1 MLRAMRI
8 GFIGAGNMA
17 SAIARGLG
25 EPALVA
31 DIDRARAEALAQEV
45 GGEAADSNT
54 ALAQAADVVIL
65 AHKPAQLDGVAAEIR
80 DHAKVVVSIL
90 GGVRVDDLEAA
101 YPDRPVY
108 RLMPSIP
115 VEVKRGV
122 LCYSPGSRAADGPED
137 EILELAGRI
146 GTVVELPDRLVSA
159 ATAVMSCGP
168 AFLALAAEAM
178 IDAGVRQGL
187 TSDQAASMVVE
198 TMAGTA
204 AYLAEN
210 DLDTRALRVR
220 VTSPGGITARGLA
233 ELEAGGIRSAF
244 DAAVAAAVGSGSR

>member
-1 MLRAMRI
+1 MKVGL
-8 GFIGAGNMA
+8 IGAGNMA
-17 SAIARGLG
+17 SALARGWG
-25 EPALVA
+25 EPVLATDSGSGKA
-31 DIDRARAEALAQEV
+31 AALAAEL
-45 GGEAADSNT
+45 GGEAVESNYE
-54 ALAQAADVVIL
+54 LAVNCDVVVL
-65 AHKPAQLDGVAAEIR
+65 AHKPAQLESVADEIR
-80 DHAKVVVSIL
+80 DGAKAVVSIL
-90 GGVRVDDLEAA
+90 GGVGLEALEAA

-122 LCYSPGSRAADGPED
+122 LCYSPGNRAADGPED
-137 EILELAGRI
+137 EIKELAGRL
-146 GTVVELPDRLVSA
+146 GTVVELPEKLISA

-178 IDAGVRQGL
+178 VDAGVRQGL

-210 DLDTRALRVR
+210 DNDTRALRVR
-220 VTSPGGITARGLA
+220 VTSPGGITAKGLA
-233 ELEAGGIRSAF
+233 ELEAGGIRAAF
-244 DAAVAAAVGSGSR
+244 DAAVAAASGAKR

>member
-1 MLRAMRI
+1 MLRVMRI

-31 DIDRARAEALAQEV
+31 DIDRARAEALASEI
-45 GGEAADSNT
+45 GGEAAESNA
-54 ALAQAADVVIL
+54 ALAEAADVVVL
-65 AHKPAQLDGVAAEIR
+65 AHKPAQLDGVAGEIR
-80 DHAKVVVSIL
+80 DSAKAIVSIL
-90 GGVRVDDLEAA
+90 GGVGIEAVEAA

-115 VEVKRGV
+115 VEVRRGV
-122 LCYSPGSRAADGPED
+122 ICYSPGTRAADGPEA
-137 EILELAGRI
+137 EIRELVGRL
-146 GTVVELPDRLVSA
+146 GTVVEVPDRQIGA

-178 IDAGVRQGL
+178 VDAGVRQGL

-210 DLDTRALRVR
+210 ELDTRALRVR
-220 VTSPGGITARGLA
+220 VTSPGGYTAKGLA
-233 ELEAGGIRSAF
+233 ELEAGGLRAAF
-244 DAAVAAAVGSGSR
+244 DSAVAAASGARG